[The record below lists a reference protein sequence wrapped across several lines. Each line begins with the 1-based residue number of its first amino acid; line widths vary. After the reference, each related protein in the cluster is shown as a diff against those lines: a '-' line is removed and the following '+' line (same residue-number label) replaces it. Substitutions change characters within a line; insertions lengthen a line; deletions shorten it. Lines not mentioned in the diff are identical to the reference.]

1 MEPEKTPRE
10 RAEDL
15 INLLVSDWRPSPRQV
30 VWAIRIVLATAVM
43 LGLLTLVGWPF
54 GITLWD
60 WLKLLVVPAALAIAG
75 LLFTSSQQRAA
86 QADAERRAQDQAVQ
100 DYLDRI
106 GQLLIDKDLR
116 NERETTD
123 LRQLARGHTLS
134 VLERLDGRHKG
145 SVLRFLYGAGLIYA
159 GAGQS
164 RVIAL
169 DGADLR
175 GADLRG
181 MGFCSRVVHSADLL
195 GDTELRRRAEQLGVS
210 IFEVSQPTGTVDL
223 MKVKLGGADL
233 RGADLGGANLASAD
247 LSGADLRGANL
258 SHAQLFGVRGISAEQ
273 LREQCKVLDGATLPN
288 QVGRE

>member
-30 VWAIRIVLATAVM
+30 VWAIRIVLATAVV

-159 GAGQS
+159 GAGS
-164 RVIAL
+164 R
-169 DGADLR
+169 G
-175 GADLRG
+175 G
-181 MGFCSRVVHSADLL
+181 SHSTA
-195 GDTELRRRAEQLGVS
+195 
-210 IFEVSQPTGTVDL
+210 PT
-223 MKVKLGGADL
+223 LGGPTSEAWVF
-233 RGADLGGANLASAD
+233 AAASYTAPTFWRIP
-247 LSGADLRGANL
+247 SYEGEPSSWA
-258 SHAQLFGVRGISAEQ
+258 
-273 LREQCKVLDGATLPN
+273 
-288 QVGRE
+288 

>member
-30 VWAIRIVLATAVM
+30 VWAIRIVLATAVV

-60 WLKLLVVPAALAIAG
+60 WLKLLVIPAALAIAG

-175 GADLRG
+175 GA
-181 MGFCSRVVHSADLL
+181 
-195 GDTELRRRAEQLGVS
+195 
-210 IFEVSQPTGTVDL
+210 
-223 MKVKLGGADL
+223 
-233 RGADLGGANLASAD
+233 
-247 LSGADLRGANL
+247 NL
-258 SHAQLFGVRGISAEQ
+258 SHAPLFGVRGISAEQ

-288 QVGRE
+288 SQGRKD